1 MKKKEGDLV
10 IELERTKDILA
21 TLGEEKSN
29 QYLVGFAAESENPL
43 AYGQEKLKRKQLD
56 AIVINEIGF
65 QKGFQSDHNEVVF
78 YSKDGEEHRI
88 PYATKKEIAEELMQL
103 VNRKMTEE

>member
-1 MKKKEGDLV
+1 MQHLLNCKGY
-10 IELERTKDILA
+10 I
-21 TLGEEKSN
+21 KSPAN
-29 QYLVGFAAESENPL
+29 M
-43 AYGQEKLKRKQLD
+43 
-56 AIVINEIGF
+56 
-65 QKGFQSDHNEVVF
+65 QKSF